1 LPGPAY
7 HAGVATIRS
16 AVDHAVVVLGR
27 LRDVG
32 EEIADEWQY
41 VTDLGT
47 VWSAR
52 LGEVAEARGDEL
64 LEPPIVAALE
74 ELSGQATAVTDSH
87 RAIDWL
93 STYPQAVLAVLGE
106 PA

>member
-1 LPGPAY
+1 MADTVS
-7 HAGVATIRS
+7 AGIAR
-16 AVDHAVVVLGR
+16 AVTVIGALRQAGEAV
-27 LRDVG
+27 
-32 EEIADEWQY
+32 EDEWQY
-41 VTDLGT
+41 VTDLET

-52 LGEVAEARGDEL
+52 LREVATARGADPLAPALAEALDEL
-64 LEPPIVAALE
+64 AA
-74 ELSGQATAVTDSH
+74 QAAAVTDAH